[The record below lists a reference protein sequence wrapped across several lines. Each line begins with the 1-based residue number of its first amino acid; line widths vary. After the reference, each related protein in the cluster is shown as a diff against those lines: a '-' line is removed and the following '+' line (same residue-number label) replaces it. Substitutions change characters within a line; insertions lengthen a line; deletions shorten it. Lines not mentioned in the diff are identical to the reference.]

1 MKSAAKARRGKTKG
15 VALVVQSDEGES
27 FWQPVPAN
35 GYAEARI
42 SRRNDKR
49 ITKFS
54 HGIQVIAPGC
64 YVRDHSHEANE
75 ELLFFFEG
83 EGKVVIDGGPAEGG
97 AEHPIRA
104 GTSMFFGPNR
114 RHTFINTG
122 DKPMKMAWVMMP
134 GGLEDFFAGIGRKR
148 RPGEP
153 APKPFPRPDDVLEI
167 ERKTVFNPPPKK
179 PVNR

>member
-1 MKSAAKARRGKTKG
+1 MTRAQKAANGRARPAKG
-15 VALVVQSDEGES
+15 VALVVQPDEGES

-35 GYAEARI
+35 GYAELRV
-42 SRRNDKR
+42 SKRNDKR
-49 ITKFS
+49 VAGFS

-64 YVRDHSHEANE
+64 HVRDHSHESNQ

-83 EGKVVIDGGPAEGG
+83 EGKVVIDGKD
-97 AEHPIRA
+97 EHPIRP

-114 RHTFINTG
+114 RHSFINTG

-134 GGLEDFFAGIGRKR
+134 GGLEDFFQGIGRKR
-148 RPGEP
+148 RAGQP
-153 APKPFPRPDDVLEI
+153 APKPFPRPDDVLAI
-167 ERKTVFNPPPKK
+167 ERRTVFNPPPAK